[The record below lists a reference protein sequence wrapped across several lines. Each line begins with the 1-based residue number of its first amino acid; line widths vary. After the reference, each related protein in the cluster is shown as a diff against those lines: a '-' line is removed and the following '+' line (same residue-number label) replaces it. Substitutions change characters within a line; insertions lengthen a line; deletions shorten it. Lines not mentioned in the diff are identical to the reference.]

1 MFHEI
6 TQNAQPSPNA
16 ELVRG
21 LFIAI
26 DRWLH
31 AEWHRDEGTFETLHH
46 DTLVKSVVL
55 NLRRR
60 CVWRLPCASTECVCL
75 TRPGRWLASQSLP
88 QVWLTG
94 RKATWR

>member
-6 TQNAQPSPNA
+6 MQNAQPSSNA
-16 ELVRG
+16 EPVRG

-31 AEWHRDEGTFETLHH
+31 AEWYRDEGTFETLHH

-55 NLRRR
+55 NLEESAFSDFHA
-60 CVWRLPCASTECVCL
+60 LPPNAFV
-75 TRPGRWLASQSLP
+75 
-88 QVWLTG
+88 
-94 RKATWR
+94 

>member
-1 MFHEI
+1 MFHGI
-6 TQNAQPSPNA
+6 SQNAQPSPNA
-16 ELVRG
+16 ERVRC

-55 NLRRR
+55 NLEDGAFGDFHAPPPNAF
-60 CVWRLPCASTECVCL
+60 V
-75 TRPGRWLASQSLP
+75 
-88 QVWLTG
+88 
-94 RKATWR
+94 